1 MKLSESVALV
11 TGAGRGIGRA
21 IAATL
26 ARQGSTVV
34 LTARTRKELEAVR
47 VEIESQGGK
56 AVSLQAD
63 ITRDDQVEQLFNEL
77 SSRFRRLDI
86 LVNNAGFGLFAPV
99 RDLSVDDFDSMWKL
113 NMRALFLCTQKA
125 LKLMEPQKSGIIVNV
140 SSLAGKNAFIGGA
153 GYSATKWA
161 LMGFSKTLML
171 EVREHNIRVI
181 TICPGSVDTSFS
193 QQERISARS
202 ERILHPQDVADTI
215 LAAMTLPER
224 AMVSEIDIRP
234 TNPK

>member
-47 VEIESQGGK
+47 VEIEVQGGK

-77 SSRFRRLDI
+77 SSRFRRLDV
-86 LVNNAGFGLFAPV
+86 LVNNAGFGMFAPV

-193 QQERISARS
+193 QQERNSARS
-202 ERILHPQDVADTI
+202 DRILHPQDVADTI

>member
-1 MKLSESVALV
+1 V

-21 IAATL
+21 IATTL

-113 NMRALFLCTQKA
+113 NVRALFLCTQKA

>member
-1 MKLSESVALV
+1 MKLNESVALV

-47 VEIESQGGK
+47 VEIEVQGGK

-77 SSRFRRLDI
+77 SSRFRRLDV
-86 LVNNAGFGLFAPV
+86 LVNNAGFGMFAPV

-193 QQERISARS
+193 QQERNSARS
-202 ERILHPQDVADTI
+202 DRILHPQDVADTI

>member
-1 MKLSESVALV
+1 MKLNESVALV

-21 IAATL
+21 IATTL
-26 ARQGSTVV
+26 ASHGTTVV
-34 LTARTRKELEAVR
+34 LTARTWSELETVR
-47 VEIESQGGK
+47 KEIESHGGK
-56 AVSLQAD
+56 TVSIQAD
-63 ITRDDQVEQLFNEL
+63 ITQDDQVERLFNEV
-77 SSRFRRLDI
+77 SSRFRRLDV

-99 RDLSVDDFDSMWKL
+99 RDLSVGDFDSMWKL
-113 NMRALFLCTQKA
+113 NVRALFLCTQKA
-125 LKLMEPQKSGIIVNV
+125 LKLMEPQKSGIIVNI

-193 QQERISARS
+193 QQERNSARS
-202 ERILHPQDVADTI
+202 GKILHPQDVADTV
-215 LAAMTLPER
+215 LAAMTMPER